1 MKGTTFAAYIRK
13 LTKTNSTTLPDADI
27 VTLAN
32 VIKDDFAAAI
42 VANVDEHYFEIEM
55 VRDLEADIRDY
66 TFADD
71 VLKHMTFAEAK
82 LDGTNW
88 STLHEADIS
97 QFPDT
102 PILENTYIKELYS
115 ARKPEFLIS
124 GRSLRLL
131 TGDDI
136 IAVTEGLK
144 LLAEI
149 YPEDIVSGDLAS
161 SSDLSIPSSDVT
173 HRLPRQVHKHWAL
186 KVVIEYKQSRDK
198 PIPLTQQEQRVEIDL
213 QDVFTKLA
221 PRNNNRSFVAS
232 VPADTG
238 QNY

>member
-13 LTKTNSTTLPDADI
+13 LTKTNSTTLSDADI
-27 VTLAN
+27 VTFAN
-32 VIKDDFAAAI
+32 VIKDDIAAGI
-42 VANVDEHYFEIEM
+42 VANVDEHYFEMEL

-66 TFADD
+66 TFPTD
-71 VLKHMTFAEAK
+71 VLKHMTFGQAK

-88 STLHEADIS
+88 STLREADIS

-102 PILENTYIKELYS
+102 PILENTYIKELYA

-124 GRSLRLL
+124 GLSLKLL

-149 YPEDIVSGDLAS
+149 YPEDITTSDLAS
-161 SSDLSIPSSDVT
+161 SNDLSIPSSDTT

-198 PIPLTQQEQRVEIDL
+198 PIPLTQQEQRVEVDL
-213 QDVFTKLA
+213 QDVYTKLA

-232 VPADTG
+232 IPADDG
-238 QNY
+238 QDY